1 MKTKAEMKVLVLN
14 SGSSSVKYQFID
26 LKDRVVLAKGLIDRV
41 GMSDSVVTHER
52 YDGDKI
58 KISAEVLDHQT
69 AIEYVLAVLLSKNH
83 GVIQDK
89 TEIDAVGHRVVHG
102 GESFSESVL
111 VDEKVMDE
119 VRENIEL
126 APLHNPHN
134 LRGIQAVLKHLP
146 GTPQVAVFDTAF
158 HQKMPP
164 YAFLYGIPY
173 LLYRRYKI
181 RRYGFH
187 GTSHFYVSRRAAELL
202 GKPIEKLKLIT
213 THLGNGCSMAAVDGG
228 VSVDTSMGFTPLEGL
243 LMGTRSGDL
252 DPQIILHIVGREGLS
267 LAEANTL
274 LNKHSGLLGISGL
287 TSDMRE
293 IITEK
298 KAGNKQAELAFEV
311 FTYRIRKYIGSYA
324 AVMGGVDAIVF
335 TGGIGENSPD
345 VRAESCKGLEFLGVS
360 IDAGR
365 NNSEEKEK
373 LISADSSKV
382 KVFAL
387 PTNEELVIALDTA
400 RIVEGARHPAAHP
413 DHQRD
418 GISSGKVEHEK
429 INSNR

>member
-1 MKTKAEMKVLVLN
+1 MKILVLN
-14 SGSSSVKYQFID
+14 SGSSSVKYQFINV
-26 LKDRVVLAKGLIDRV
+26 KDRTVLAKGVIDRV

-52 YDGDKI
+52 YDGDKV

-83 GVIQDK
+83 GVIEDK
-89 TEIDAVGHRVVHG
+89 SEIDAVGHRVVHG
-102 GESFSESVL
+102 GESFSKSVL
-111 VDEKVMDE
+111 IDEKVMDE
-119 VRENIEL
+119 IRENIEL

-158 HQKMPP
+158 HQGMPS

-187 GTSHFYVSRRAAELL
+187 GTSHFYVSQRAADLL
-202 GKPIEKLKLIT
+202 GRPINELKIIT
-213 THLGNGCSMAAVDGG
+213 AHLGNGCSIAAVDKG

-252 DPQIILHIVGREGLS
+252 DPSIILHIVGREGLS

-293 IITEK
+293 IVSEK
-298 KAGNKQAELAFEV
+298 KNGNKQADLAFQV
-311 FTYRIRKYIGSYA
+311 FTYRIKKYIGSYIA
-324 AVMGGVDAIVF
+324 AMGGLDAVVF

-345 VRAESCKGLEFLGVS
+345 VRAASCAGLEFFGIE
-360 IDAGR
+360 IDESK
-365 NNSEEKEK
+365 NNSAQKEK
-373 LISADSSKV
+373 TISTESSKV
-382 KVFAL
+382 KVMAL
-387 PTNEELVIALDTA
+387 PTNEELVIALDTM
-400 RIVEGARHPAAHP
+400 RIVEQGFH
-413 DHQRD
+413 D
-418 GISSGKVEHEK
+418 
-429 INSNR
+429 

>member
-1 MKTKAEMKVLVLN
+1 MKILVLN
-14 SGSSSVKYQFID
+14 SGSSSVKYQFINPN
-26 LKDRVVLAKGLIDRV
+26 DRSVLAKGIIDRI

-52 YDGDKI
+52 YDGDKV

-69 AIEYVLAVLLSKNH
+69 AIEYVLAVLLSQNH
-83 GVIQDK
+83 GVIKDK
-89 TEIDAVGHRVVHG
+89 SEIDAVGHRVVHG
-102 GESFSESVL
+102 GESFSKSVL
-111 VDEKVMDE
+111 IDEKVIDDI
-119 VRENIEL
+119 RENIEL

-158 HQKMPP
+158 HQGMPP

-187 GTSHFYVSRRAAELL
+187 GTSHYYVSQRAADIL
-202 GKPIEKLKLIT
+202 GKPIEKLKIIT
-213 THLGNGCSMAAVDGG
+213 AHLGNGCSMAAVDKG

-252 DPQIILHIVGREGLS
+252 DPSIILHIVGREGLS

-293 IITEK
+293 IISERK
-298 KAGNKQAELAFEV
+298 NGNKQAELAFQV
-311 FTYRIRKYIGSYA
+311 FTYRIKKYVGSYIA
-324 AVMGGVDAIVF
+324 AMGGLDAVVF

-345 VRAESCKGLEFLGVS
+345 VRAASCTGLEFLGIQ
-360 IDAGR
+360 IDEGR
-365 NNSEEKEK
+365 NNSQDKEK
-373 LISADSSKV
+373 IISSDSSKI
-382 KVFAL
+382 KVMAL
-387 PTNEELVIALDTA
+387 PTDEELVIALDTM
-400 RIVEGARHPAAHP
+400 RIVN
-413 DHQRD
+413 RD
-418 GISSGKVEHEK
+418 
-429 INSNR
+429 